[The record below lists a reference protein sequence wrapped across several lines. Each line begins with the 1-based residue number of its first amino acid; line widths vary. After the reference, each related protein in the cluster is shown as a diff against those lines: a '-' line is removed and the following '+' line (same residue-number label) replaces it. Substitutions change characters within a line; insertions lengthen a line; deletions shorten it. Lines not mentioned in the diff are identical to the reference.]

1 MLFRSI
7 LSVALAAGSALALP
21 VAVIQGGLHKR
32 DHSIL
37 KARSNNHVHNL
48 HVRQAPSDDGALWV
62 TEISFVTVVVDQ
74 NGVPQTT
81 QSGGT
86 EVETIFSTPTAS
98 SSQPAVTTSVA
109 AITSTSDAPIV
120 SSSDPSLLS
129 ATSSF
134 VSAQDIAAAV
144 AQDSSVAA
152 ETTISFSF
160 SLSSI
165 ALDSS
170 SSPASPTFVSS
181 TTSSVVETSISSN
194 SFESTAPTSSVV
206 ESTSSFSSVVESSS
220 SSSSEVES
228 SPTTFA
234 TTPSSSVAE
243 PSLTSTFEDAS
254 SSTAPS
260 STSTVSSVQATSSS
274 TSSSGLTVPEIIT
287 YSPYN
292 DDNSCKNADA
302 VRSDLSKIAA
312 KGIKTVRIY
321 NTDCN
326 TIQTV
331 QPVARELG
339 LTIDQGFWIGPQ
351 GADSI
356 DSGVQ
361 DIINWVANENG
372 NDWSIF
378 AIFTVG
384 NEAVFGNHIDAP
396 TLLNKIKEVKS
407 KLRAAGWNGSVT
419 TAETPSTYSGYPE
432 LCTDSDGLDIIGVN
446 AHPYFDAGGSAS
458 EAGNFINSQFDAIK
472 QICGNNAKIR
482 ITETGYP
489 SAGNTNG
496 NQVPTKEN
504 QAIAIKQI
512 MDATNN
518 KAVMFTMYDDYWKN
532 PGPYNVE
539 QHFGIFDLF

>member
-1 MLFRSI
+1 MLVRSI

-86 EVETIFSTPTAS
+86 EVETIFPTSTAS

-109 AITSTSDAPIV
+109 ATSTSDAPIV
-120 SSSDPSLLS
+120 SSSSAPLLS

-134 VSAQDIAAAV
+134 VSAQDVAAAV
-144 AQDSSVAA
+144 TQDSSVAA
-152 ETTISFSF
+152 ETTIAFSF
-160 SLSSI
+160 SSI

-181 TTSSVVETSISSN
+181 TISSVAETTISSN
-194 SFESTAPTSSVV
+194 SFESTTPTSSVV
-206 ESTSSFSSVVESSS
+206 ESTSFSSVVESTSS
-220 SSSSEVES
+220 PSSEVET
-228 SPTTFA
+228 SPTTSA
-234 TTPSSSVAE
+234 STPSLSVAE
-243 PSLTSTFEDAS
+243 PSLTSTFEAAS

-260 STSTVSSVQATSSS
+260 SASTVSSAQTSSTS

-292 DDNSCKNADA
+292 DDSSCKNADA
-302 VRSDLSKIAA
+302 VHSDLSKIAA

-331 QPVARELG
+331 QPVARKLG

-396 TLLNKIKEVKS
+396 TLLNKIKEVKG
-407 KLRAAGWNGSVT
+407 KLRAAGWNGPVT
-419 TAETPSTYSGYPE
+419 TAETPSTYSGFPE

-472 QICGNNAKIR
+472 QICGNNANIR

-518 KAVMFTMYDDYWKN
+518 KAVMFTMFDDYWKS